1 MKKVEKIKRL
11 ELEKRILELEKEI
24 LELKKNN
31 GYYYY
36 PACVPC
42 PYPSRTGDFSPRY
55 PSDCPVY

>member
-1 MKKVEKIKRL
+1 MTNEEKIKQL

-36 PACVPC
+36 PACSPC
-42 PYPSRTGDFSPRY
+42 PCPNRTGDFNPSY
-55 PSDCPVY
+55 PIIY